1 MGRRFFVVVLSS
13 DIYHKTI
20 VMLAVFG
27 FVFFEERKKEKE
39 CSDEIPEDS
48 VKLCWLA
55 MELKFN

>member
-1 MGRRFFVVVLSS
+1 
-13 DIYHKTI
+13 
-20 VMLAVFG
+20 MLAIFG
-27 FVFFEERKKEKE
+27 FVLFEEKKKKEKE